1 MWVTGWPLHQTRMLA
16 GELWAVA
23 RPRPA
28 SRSAGATI
36 TPLESKGTSP
46 GISSLVEE
54 WPFQVPKLEE
64 PTMDM

>member
-23 RPRPA
+23 RPDRPA
-28 SRSAGATI
+28 SRSAGAT
-36 TPLESKGTSP
+36 GTSP